1 MYDSPWLGKNMW
13 KVRYKPNN
21 NTQAWSILGC
31 YDNKAQA
38 FIDASRVSSVYF
50 MVEVI
55 GLEGN
60 VVWSH
65 YN

>member
-1 MYDSPWLGKNMW
+1 MTVSARGKNMW
-13 KVRYKPNN
+13 KVRYKPKNS
-21 NTQAWSILGC
+21 TQAWLILGC

-50 MVEVI
+50 MVEVT
-55 GLEGN
+55 GLEGS

>member
-1 MYDSPWLGKNMW
+1 MW

-21 NTQAWSILGC
+21 ATQAWSILGC

-38 FIDASRVSSVYF
+38 FMVASRLSSKYF

-60 VVWSH
+60 VIWSH
-65 YN
+65 YK

>member
-1 MYDSPWLGKNMW
+1 MW

-21 NTQAWSILGC
+21 NTQAWSILDC
-31 YDNKAQA
+31 YDKKAPA
-38 FIDASRVSSVYF
+38 FINASRVSSAYF
-50 MVEVI
+50 KVEVI
-55 GLEGN
+55 GPEGN